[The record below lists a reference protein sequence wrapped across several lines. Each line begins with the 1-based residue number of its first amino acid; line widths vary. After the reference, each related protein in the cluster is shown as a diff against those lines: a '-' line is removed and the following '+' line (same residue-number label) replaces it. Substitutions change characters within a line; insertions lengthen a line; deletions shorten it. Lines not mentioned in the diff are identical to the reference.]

1 MWRENPVEPE
11 RIRAVNNRAIRP
23 GRYVLYWMQ
32 AAQRAEW
39 NPALTMSISIANEL
53 NLPVVVAFGLTPHY
67 PEANLRHYLFMVE
80 GLREAQRKLR
90 DREILF
96 VIRVGNPP
104 EVALA
109 MAKEAAAVVMDMGYL
124 RHQRAWREEVARRA
138 SSLVIEVEGEVVV
151 PARLAY
157 PREAWNAQV
166 LRRKISPLLDRF
178 IRVLPELAPRKSSLG
193 LDMEGVRIT
202 DPVTLLADLPVD
214 RSVPPVELP
223 AGTEAARARLQEF
236 LERKIS
242 RYHEDR
248 NNPTVDGT
256 SGLSPYLHFG
266 QISPV
271 EVAWRVREV
280 GGPGAAAFLEE
291 LIVRRELAVNFVL
304 HNAHYD
310 QFSGLPLWAKKTL
323 LKHASDPRPAH
334 YSLEELKRAE
344 THDPLWNAAQ
354 MELIQTGKIHGY
366 MRMYWGKQ
374 FLLWTS
380 DPAEA
385 FRWAIYLNNK
395 YALDGRDP
403 ASYAGVAWCFGL
415 HDRPFPER
423 PVFGRVR
430 PMTGAGLRRKFLV
443 DAYASR
449 WKKEML

>member
-1 MWRENPVEPE
+1 
-11 RIRAVNNRAIRP
+11 
-23 GRYVLYWMQ
+23 
-32 AAQRAEW
+32 
-39 NPALTMSISIANEL
+39 
-53 NLPVVVAFGLTPHY
+53 
-67 PEANLRHYLFMVE
+67 
-80 GLREAQRKLR
+80 
-90 DREILF
+90 
-96 VIRVGNPP
+96 
-104 EVALA
+104 
-109 MAKEAAAVVMDMGYL
+109 
-124 RHQRAWREEVARRA
+124 
-138 SSLVIEVEGEVVV
+138 V

-157 PREAWNAQV
+157 LREAWNAQV

-193 LDMEGVRIT
+193 LDMEGVQIT

-271 EVAWRVREV
+271 EVAWRAREV
-280 GGPGAAAFLEE
+280 GGPGALAFLEE

-310 QFSGLPLWAKKTL
+310 QFAGLPLWAQETL
-323 LKHASDPRPAH
+323 LKHASDPRPTR
-334 YSLEELKRAE
+334 YSWEELERAE
-344 THDPLWNAAQ
+344 TYDPLWNAAQ
-354 MELIQTGKIHGY
+354 TELIRTGKIHGY

-374 FLLWTS
+374 FLLWTN
-380 DPAEA
+380 DPTEA
-385 FRWAIYLNNK
+385 FRRAIYLNNK

-403 ASYAGVAWCFGL
+403 ASYAGVGWCFGL

-423 PVFGRVR
+423 PIFGRVR